1 MHYLVGKPNV
11 DKTDRIFVNISA
23 AAFFSHV
30 IFTPRLLRW
39 NNKQDFLSI
48 GVNLRDPDLGHKV
61 HMD

>member
-1 MHYLVGKPNV
+1 V